1 MKKYTLLFFIS
12 MLLMM
17 LAACGSS
24 NSDNDNKK
32 EQGENDSITVEHEL
46 GETEVEKN
54 PDDVVVFDYGILDTL
69 DELNIDVSAVPQDNM
84 PSYLDKYEGDD
95 YKDVGSLKEPDF
107 EEIARADPD
116 LIIISGR
123 QSDVYDELEEIAP
136 TVYLDVD
143 TERYIDSFKENMET
157 VGEIFDQEEK
167 VDQELEAID
176 ESINELNDKAE
187 DIDKSGMV
195 LMASDTDVSVFGP
208 ESRFGLVHDVMGI
221 PASDEEIET
230 STHGQDVS
238 FEYVKEQDPDLLYV
252 IDRGAAIDEGEISAK
267 DLIENDLTEDTK
279 AYKNDDIIYLNPEVW
294 YLSGGGLVST
304 QEMIQEVSE
313 SLN

>member
-1 MKKYTLLFFIS
+1 
-12 MLLMM
+12 MM